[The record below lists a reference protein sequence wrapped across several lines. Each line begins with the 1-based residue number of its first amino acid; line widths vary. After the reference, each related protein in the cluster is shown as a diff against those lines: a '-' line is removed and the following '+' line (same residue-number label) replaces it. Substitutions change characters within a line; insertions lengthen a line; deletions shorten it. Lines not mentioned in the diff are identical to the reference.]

1 MALQLELITLK
12 GNYHEYF
19 LVKDVLNLD
28 VGTLFILKLLCSQ
41 KMKFS
46 EAKRHSQ
53 VCLVLHLNFLLA
65 FVLRLEEQ
73 VKHHLGAV
81 AGAYSGGSVYTG
93 SVNSEW
99 MRGSE
104 MVISDTISKIDTV
117 INETTDLRQ
126 KMRDHEERLAL
137 LEGKV
142 ISHGD
147 LPMTSKHASL
157 QSLYLPEDISRR
169 LTNVENGS
177 SNIEFLMAETGRELN
192 NIKQEVRNVM

>member
-1 MALQLELITLK
+1 M
-12 GNYHEYF
+12 
-19 LVKDVLNLD
+19 LNLD
-28 VGTLFILKLLCSQ
+28 VGTLFMLELLCSQ

-53 VCLVLHLNFLLA
+53 LCLVLHLNFLLA

-81 AGAYSGGSVYTG
+81 AGAYGGSSVFSG
-93 SVNSEW
+93 SVTNEW
-99 MRGSE
+99 MRDSE
-104 MVISDTISKIDTV
+104 MVISDAISKMDTV

-157 QSLYLPEDISRR
+157 QSLHLPEDISRR

-177 SNIEFLMAETGRELN
+177 SNIEFLMTETGRELN
-192 NIKQEVRNVM
+192 DIKQEVRNVM